1 MNQALANQTVADKS
15 VTNQPAADQAAANQS
30 AANHAEAQS
39 KVIAQLIEF
48 VSSEVL
54 LVRDEIGPDT
64 DLLLTGA
71 VDSLGVIRITQ
82 WMEDELNISVDPG
95 DVTLEN
101 FQTVS
106 SMAAYVAT
114 RPAV

>member
-1 MNQALANQTVADKS
+1 MPSTTATVGTRLLAFIN
-15 VTNQPAADQAAANQS
+15 
-30 AANHAEAQS
+30 AEISTSPEA
-39 KVIAQLIEF
+39 
-48 VSSEVL
+48 
-54 LVRDEIGPDT
+54 VRLDS

-82 WMEDELNISVDPG
+82 WIEDELSIEVSPL

-106 SMAAYVAT
+106 RMVAFVEAST
-114 RPAV
+114 S